1 MEIFARVSYRK
12 GVLKGNNMKTK
23 QLLLLLPAMA
33 LLAACGGE
41 GDGAVDS
48 LTRGYKEIEPAQA
61 LTRAQAIDE
70 KVSASDYTLP
80 TKATYHS
87 IIRATDSLNETTQ
100 IEMKAVFDF
109 DENNPYFYC
118 NVVSAGAEISYWTY
132 VDNGKCYLAA
142 DDGTNK
148 IYSVMN
154 GGSASE
160 SGEAMFENADFSIES
175 IISSSKEMAQTIA
188 YFATQVQAGITLPEG
203 SSLDYTF
210 KANGEGDLSLEA
222 TEKAS
227 MGESSSDIYI
237 GVVFKDYLLVYAE
250 TDIKATADGK
260 SSHQYG
266 LVEIDWDNAVHTLP
280 DLSQFSSHAIDVKQ

>member
-1 MEIFARVSYRK
+1 
-12 GVLKGNNMKTK
+12 MKTK

-33 LLAACGGE
+33 ILAGCGGE

-87 IIRATDSLNETTQ
+87 IIRSTDSTGEAFEA
-100 IEMKAVFDF
+100 EMKAVFDF
-109 DENNPYFYC
+109 DEENPYFYC
-118 NVVSAGAEISYWTY
+118 NVISAEAEISYWTY
-132 VDNGKCYLAA
+132 VDDGKCYLAA
-142 DDGTNK
+142 DSGDTK
-148 IYSVMN
+148 IYSVMTD
-154 GGSASE
+154 GSASE
-160 SGEAMFENADFSIES
+160 SGEAMFENAGFNMES
-175 IISSSKEMAQTIA
+175 IVSASKQMAQMIT
-188 YFATQVQAGITLPEG
+188 YFATQVQAGISIPEG

-222 TEKAS
+222 TENILLGDKTK
-227 MGESSSDIYI
+227 ETFI

-250 TDIKATADGK
+250 TDIKVTADGK
-260 SSHQYG
+260 SSNQYA
-266 LVEIDWDNAVHTLP
+266 LVEIDWNNAVHTLP
-280 DLSQFSSHAIDVKQ
+280 DLSQFSSHAIDVKE